1 MFDNQFLLFD
11 PVYVDRSAGVLVLL
25 SKILLLVLDSVE
37 TEVELVDVVLERGD
51 LALIVLLFDFEI
63 FSVLFLTL
71 P

>member
-1 MFDNQFLLFD
+1 MFDNQFLLFES
-11 PVYVDRSAGVLVLL
+11 VYIDRSAGVLVLL